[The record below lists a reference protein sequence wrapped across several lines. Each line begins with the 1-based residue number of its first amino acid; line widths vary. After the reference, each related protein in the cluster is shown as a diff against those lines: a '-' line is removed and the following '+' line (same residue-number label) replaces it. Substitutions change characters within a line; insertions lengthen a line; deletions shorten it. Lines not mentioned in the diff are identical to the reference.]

1 MKDITT
7 EEAIKRLHD
16 LIHTCDVGIE
26 KHGAYDDLFALDKQ
40 ALEKVLNELEKKDKI
55 IDAMAKRIQEDLK
68 REYNIDRTI
77 EQLKEFYREEVENH
91 EKNI

>member
-7 EEAIKRLHD
+7 EEAIERLHD

-40 ALEKVLNELEKKDKI
+40 AFDCGNSCEIIQDSCYDMTKDCKDCIKKYFERRI
-55 IDAMAKRIQEDLK
+55 I
-68 REYNIDRTI
+68 
-77 EQLKEFYREEVENH
+77 
-91 EKNI
+91 